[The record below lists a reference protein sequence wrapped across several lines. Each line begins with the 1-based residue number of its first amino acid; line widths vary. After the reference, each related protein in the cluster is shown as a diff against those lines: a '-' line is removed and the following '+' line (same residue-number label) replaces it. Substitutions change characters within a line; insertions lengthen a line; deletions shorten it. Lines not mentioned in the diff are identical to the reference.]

1 MADGVFN
8 DRGCVD
14 GATRAYIIREEF
26 SVSGYL
32 RSLGG
37 RNEIVADE
45 MVPRMSKAV
54 ESIGADMQWF
64 SWAGN
69 RLGPM

>member
-1 MADGVFN
+1 MSECSWVLPQIRSMADRVFN

-14 GATRAYIIREEF
+14 GAAGAYTIREEC

-37 RNEIVADE
+37 RHEIMADE
-45 MVPRMSKAV
+45 MVPRMSKAI
-54 ESIGADMQWF
+54 ESIGMDM
-64 SWAGN
+64 
-69 RLGPM
+69 

>member
-14 GATRAYIIREEF
+14 GAAGAYIIHEECL
-26 SVSGYL
+26 VNGYL
-32 RSLGG
+32 RSLGD
-37 RNEIVADE
+37 RQEIVADE

-54 ESIGADMQWF
+54 ESIGMDM
-64 SWAGN
+64 
-69 RLGPM
+69 